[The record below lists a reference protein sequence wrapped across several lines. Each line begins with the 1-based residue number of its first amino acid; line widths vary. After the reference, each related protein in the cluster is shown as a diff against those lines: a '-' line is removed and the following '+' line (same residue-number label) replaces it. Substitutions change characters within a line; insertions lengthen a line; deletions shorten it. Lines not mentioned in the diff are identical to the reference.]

1 MPEIKIN
8 AVYQQLFKDGRLR
21 DDIRYFII
29 YGGRRS
35 GKSFDITQIL
45 DVTAMSEPRHFI
57 PTIRKVGATLK
68 DSVYSEHCKF
78 FLRNGIKV
86 ANNKTDKEISLPNES
101 RIRGFGLDD
110 AEKLKSLSGATII
123 HLEEASEDSE
133 EDFDSLD
140 AGLSPNEY
148 PGQIILSFNPIP
160 QIPGSMHWI
169 QRRFLQHP
177 HELSKAAIVDTPT
190 GRALILRT
198 WYKDNAFCPE
208 ATKRVLEGYKD
219 TNPEK
224 YKLWALGEFTKLE
237 GVVFRNWDIVSCVPG
252 EVYPESLGI
261 GLDFGFSG
269 DPTAAVRVWVR
280 ESTREIWLQQ
290 LVYSTDLYNT
300 DIYNALKAAGV
311 GPYEEVTADSAR
323 PDIIGD
329 LYRMGLNGI
338 KGVKKYSG
346 YKEDIAMRLQGY
358 QIHVTEE
365 STDIIKELSTYSW
378 ARDKNGKQLPKLQDG
393 DDHGI
398 DGFIM
403 KMAMH
408 TGERSILDV
417 IT

>member
-78 FLRNGIKV
+78 FLRNGIK
-86 ANNKTDKEISLPNES
+86 AAYNKTDKEISLPNES

-237 GVVFRNWDIVSCVPG
+237 GVVFTKWDTVKEVPP
-252 EVYPESLGI
+252 EVAPCSVGV
-261 GLDFGFSG
+261 GLDFGFGG
-269 DPTAAVRVWVR
+269 DPAAALRVWIR
-280 ESTREIWLQQ
+280 EGTREIWIKQ
-290 LVYSTDLYNT
+290 LVYKTDLYN
-300 DIYNALKAAGV
+300 DMLYRELVDNGV
-311 GPYEEVTADSAR
+311 GPFEEVTADSAR

-329 LYRMGLNGI
+329 LYRMGLGGI
-338 KGVKKYSG
+338 KGVKKYAG
-346 YKEDIAMRLQGY
+346 YKEDVAMRLQGY
-358 QIHVTEE
+358 MIHVLED
-365 STDIIKELSTYSW
+365 STDAIKEISTYSW

-393 DDHGI
+393 DDHLC
-398 DGFIM
+398 DCLLM
-403 KMAMH
+403 KLSAH
-408 TGERSILDV
+408 NTERSILDV
-417 IT
+417 I